1 MMTCIILM
9 SLARDLLILLFG
21 HVKDEAMPQL
31 RTTKNDGLRAGESFA
46 STDTDPFDREFHC
59 SSVQR
64 SA

>member
-1 MMTCIILM
+1 MMTSIILM

-31 RTTKNDGLRAGESFA
+31 RTTDCAPAKVA